1 MSNDGSFAAI
11 SLFDASQKLSLLE
24 LEKASGLGTEEIE
37 TLVDFGVLEPLT
49 AEPGTANFP
58 AFCLLLARRAYRL
71 RVDFD
76 LNPPGV
82 ALALTYLQRI
92 EDLEARLH
100 ELECGKVG

>member
-11 SLFDASQKLSLLE
+11 SLLDGSHKLSLHE
-24 LEKASGLGTEEIE
+24 LAAASGLRPEEIE

-49 AEPGTANFP
+49 VAQETLNFP
-58 AFCLLLARRAYRL
+58 AFCLVLARRAYRL
-71 RVDFD
+71 RVDFE
-76 LNPPGV
+76 LNPPGI

-100 ELECGKVG
+100 ELECAKVG

>member
-11 SLFDASQKLSLLE
+11 SLLDAAHKLSLLE
-24 LEKASGLGTEEIE
+24 LAKASGLCPEEIE
-37 TLVDFGVLEPLT
+37 ALVDFGVLEPLT
-49 AEPGTANFP
+49 ADPSGAHFP
-58 AFCLLLARRAYRL
+58 AFCLILARRAYRL
-71 RVDFD
+71 RVDFE
-76 LNPPGV
+76 LNPSGI